1 MSNAEKLIIAGE
13 DLPKLARFSFDH
25 ADALCDA
32 AHGCKPYHKTWSYL
46 RLFERGGALPV
57 GEAFY
62 REELEQVV
70 ARAGKR
76 VLLSG
81 AADTGL
87 MALVVKVFAEL
98 GVAPDITLVDR
109 CGTVIEQNQLF
120 AETLNLKAEFFVGD
134 ICDFCAEP
142 FDFIFA
148 HSFLLFFPDKE
159 KIGVLARTWRR
170 LLKDDGI
177 VLSSD
182 HMSTSLDAVVK
193 SRISED
199 ELEGRLAAIVKAAE
213 DHGMDASSIHE
224 LLHCGR
230 AAFMNSPSTRAPI
243 LKAADMGDGMKEGGL
258 QILRTSVGAYYHIFN
273 SLQHEHL
280 KHFFNVLGALD
291 GRPKVKA

>member
-1 MSNAEKLIIAGE
+1 MSNAEKVIIADE

-25 ADALCDA
+25 ADALCDV

-62 REELEQVV
+62 REELKQVV
-70 ARAGKR
+70 ARAGTR

-109 CGTVIEQNQLF
+109 CGTVIEQNRLF
-120 AETLNLKAEFFVGD
+120 TETLNLKAEFFVGD
-134 ICDFCAEP
+134 ICDFCADP
-142 FDFIFA
+142 FDVIFA
-148 HSFLLFFPDKE
+148 HSFLLFFPDTA

-182 HMSTSLDAVVK
+182 YMSTSLDAVK
-193 SRISED
+193 RSRISED
-199 ELEGRLAAIVKAAE
+199 ELEGRLAAVRKAAE
-213 DHGMDASSIHE
+213 DHGMDKASIHE
-224 LLHCGR
+224 LWNCGR
-230 AAFMNSPSTRAPI
+230 AAFMNSPSTSAPI
-243 LKAADMGDGMKEGGL
+243 LRAADMGDGMRDGGL
-258 QILRTSVGAYYHIFN
+258 QILRTSVGAYQHTFN
-273 SLQHEHL
+273 SLRHEHL
-280 KHFFNVLGALD
+280 MHFLTVLGALD
-291 GRPKVKA
+291 QPRR